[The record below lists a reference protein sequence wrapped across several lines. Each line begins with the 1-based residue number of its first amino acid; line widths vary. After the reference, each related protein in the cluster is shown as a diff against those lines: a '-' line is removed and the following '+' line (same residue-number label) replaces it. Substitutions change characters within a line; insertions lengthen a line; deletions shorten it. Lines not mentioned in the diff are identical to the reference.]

1 MWSKV
6 DSSILDVSVNS
17 SLEYKIFFKT
27 YMLMGG
33 KFNSKCIF
41 LIVEHLTHKSK
52 RTLNQKLLNS
62 EYKYKINMNNQL
74 ITAAIKL
81 HRKWQ

>member
-1 MWSKV
+1 
-6 DSSILDVSVNS
+6 
-17 SLEYKIFFKT
+17 
-27 YMLMGG
+27 MGG

-74 ITAAIKL
+74 ITAAIKI